1 MWVPFRC
8 PHGRPAQPRP
18 HSRLAQLS
26 ARSTGAAA
34 RAGIAGT
41 PRLIRVCTTS
51 VPCLYKSDF
60 TSAQL
65 RFQGQFRTCAD
76 TESDLC
82 RRQTPQT
89 GQETENA
96 SSDETCPPKSQVRPE
111 IRLVQ
116 TENLPS
122 RQYGNENQEQIPPL
136 KRRLAGKLHKH
147 RELRR
152 EANDTK
158 STVRKP
164 TARNQRRAT
173 RAWWRGRSRAT
184 GW

>member
-8 PHGRPAQPRP
+8 PHSRPAQLRP

-116 TENLPS
+116 TEKPAK
-122 RQYGNENQEQIPPL
+122 GNTGMKIKNRYPL
-136 KRRLAGKLHKH
+136 KRRLAGKLHNI
-147 RELRR
+147 
-152 EANDTK
+152 A
-158 STVRKP
+158 SCVAKP
-164 TARNQRRAT
+164 TIRNQRHK
-173 RAWWRGRSRAT
+173 GR
-184 GW
+184 

>member
-34 RAGIAGT
+34 RAGIAGA

-60 TSAQL
+60 ASAQL

-96 SSDETCPPKSQVRPE
+96 SSDETCLPKSQVRPE

-122 RQYGNENQEQIPPL
+122 RQYGNENQEQIPP
-136 KRRLAGKLHKH
+136 KRRLAETAQTSRAASRSQRYEING
-147 RELRR
+147 
-152 EANDTK
+152 TK
-158 STVRKP
+158 ADGTKP
-164 TARNQRRAT
+164 TASYTRVVARAIT
-173 RAWWRGRSRAT
+173 CDWVVM
-184 GW
+184 

>member
-1 MWVPFRC
+1 MGPISVS
-8 PHGRPAQPRP
+8 AQ
-18 HSRLAQLS
+18 
-26 ARSTGAAA
+26 STGAAA

-51 VPCLYKSDF
+51 VPCLHKSDF
-60 TSAQL
+60 ASAQL

-116 TENLPS
+116 TEKPAKGNTGMKIKNRYPPKKAFGGETAQTS
-122 RQYGNENQEQIPPL
+122 RAASRSQRYEINGT
-136 KRRLAGKLHKH
+136 KGDSA
-147 RELRR
+147 
-152 EANDTK
+152 K

>member
-1 MWVPFRC
+1 MGPISVS
-8 PHGRPAQPRP
+8 AQ
-18 HSRLAQLS
+18 
-26 ARSTGAAA
+26 STGAAA

-51 VPCLYKSDF
+51 VPCLHKSDF
-60 TSAQL
+60 ASAQL

-116 TENLPS
+116 TEKPAK
-122 RQYGNENQEQIPPL
+122 GNTGMKIKNRYPL
-136 KRRLAGKLHKH
+136 KGVWQGNCTTSRAASRSQRYEINGTKGDSA
-147 RELRR
+147 
-152 EANDTK
+152 K

>member
-1 MWVPFRC
+1 MGPISVSARST
-8 PHGRPAQPRP
+8 GAAASAQPPRAVV
-18 HSRLAQLS
+18 RQ
-26 ARSTGAAA
+26 STGAAA
-34 RAGIAGT
+34 RAGIAGA

-51 VPCLYKSDF
+51 VPCLHKSDF
-60 TSAQL
+60 ASAQL

-116 TENLPS
+116 TEKPAK
-122 RQYGNENQEQIPPL
+122 GNTGMKIKNRYPPL